1 MPGHRLSLLNISIK
15 MSSIRETFSKPERL
29 CSIKI
34 INTLFEDGNVFY
46 TSLFKVVW
54 KINPEPLLFPS
65 QIAFSVSKKG
75 FRHAVVRNLIKRR
88 MREAYRKNKYLL
100 YKHLSEK
107 NLSVSVFI
115 ILRVNS
121 IPEYLAIEKS
131 INEVINKLINLV

>member
-1 MPGHRLSLLNISIK
+1 

-29 CSIKI
+29 SSIKT

-54 KINPEPLLFPS
+54 KINSEPLFFPA
-65 QIAFSVSKKG
+65 QAGFSVSKKG

-88 MREAYRKNKYLL
+88 MREAYRKNKYIL

-107 NLSVSVFI
+107 NLSISLFI

-121 IPEYLAIEKS
+121 IPNYLTTEKS
-131 INEVINKLINLV
+131 IKEVIIKLISMI